1 MYIKQKI
8 ILKRVGSVERGIA
21 AVFSIAAFGNAE
33 SCSYL
38 LVEAL
43 SSSQS
48 FNAVYQYFIKIPQT
62 MKYF

>member
-1 MYIKQKI
+1 MYIKEKI
-8 ILKRVGSVERGIA
+8 ILKRVGNAEREIT

-48 FNAVYQYFIKIPQT
+48 FNAVCQYPR
-62 MKYF
+62 